1 MRRSV
6 AWLAA
11 ICFAATAVPD
21 FASAEEPVAYALP
34 GRGETLPL
42 QDGVLKL
49 SLIEAVQLGVQHN
62 LDIELLRFEPY
73 IAEEDLGAAWGAYDP
88 QLYGEGGYSKVEQ
101 PNAVSLNSTSVVR
114 DRTWNGEA
122 GLRGLMPWIGASYR
136 FGYEGSEVLTNSTIQ
151 TLSPERRSGYHVSVQ
166 VPLLKGLFW
175 SEPWTLVRLSR
186 IGVDA
191 SRDKFQSELMDVVQ
205 RTEDVYWGLIAAQ
218 DSTRV
223 AEKSLETAKALLDQ
237 TQAQYEVGVVS
248 RVEVVQAE
256 AGVADREF
264 KLIRSQAIERNA
276 QDALVDTVLGPYL
289 EPESEITVA
298 PTDRPDEMTV
308 RAVSAAAAT
317 EHAMARRPDLAL
329 ARKDI
334 ERRKVQMKYASNQRL
349 PQLDVNAGYG
359 QAGLAGRLRPGCTS
373 FGPGD
378 NGNLES
384 QSCKPPG
391 VPPEWADAD
400 NNFFTG
406 DAAEQYSVQGILSI
420 PLGDNT
426 ARHQHA
432 KAEFELRRSETALL
446 RLEQSIVSEIRR
458 AARNL
463 AASVEGIG
471 AAERAES
478 AAAEQLRAE
487 HVRLEHGESTPF
499 DVLLREQDL
508 VQAQSQKILAQNIY
522 HNSISAL
529 DRAQGTILER
539 NQIVIDQA
547 AALR

>member
-21 FASAEEPVAYALP
+21 FASAEEPVGSALP
-34 GRGETLPL
+34 EHGETLPL

-49 SLIEAVQLGVQHN
+49 SLAEAVRLSVQRS
-62 LDIELLRFEPY
+62 LDVQLLRFDPY
-73 IAEEDLGAAWGAYDP
+73 IAEEELGAAWGSYDP
-88 QLYGEGGYSKVEQ
+88 ALYGKGGYDSSED
-101 PNAVSLNSTSVVR
+101 PNANALLGETL
-114 DRTWNGEA
+114 DQKTWAGEA
-122 GLRGLMPWIGASYR
+122 GFRGLIPWLGGSYQA
-136 FGYEGSEVLTNSTIQ
+136 GYSGQELITNSRIS
-151 TLSPERRSGYHVSVQ
+151 TLSPEFRSGFQ
-166 VPLLKGLFW
+166 ATLQLPLLRGLFW
-175 SEPWTLVRLSR
+175 SDEWTLVRITR

-191 SRDKFQSELMDVVQ
+191 SQDKFDSELMDQVQ
-205 RTEDVYWGLIAAQ
+205 KTEDSYWGLIAAQ

-264 KLIRSQAIERNA
+264 KLIRAQAIERNA

-289 EPESEITVA
+289 EPESEITVE

-317 EHAMARRPDLAL
+317 EHAMARRPEIQL
-329 ARKDI
+329 ARKQI
-334 ERRKVQMKYASNQRL
+334 ERRKVEVKATGNKRL
-349 PQLDVNAGYG
+349 PQLDAVGSYG
-359 QAGLAGRLRPGCTS
+359 QAGLAGRFNPDCTFAGACSPPVGIGNVWPDANDSLLREGA
-373 FGPGD
+373 
-378 NGNLES
+378 S
-384 QSCKPPG
+384 Q
-391 VPPEWADAD
+391 
-400 NNFFTG
+400 
-406 DAAEQYSVQGILSI
+406 QYSIQGILSI
-420 PLGDNT
+420 PLGNNT

-463 AASVEGIG
+463 MASVEGIE
-471 AAERAES
+471 AANRAES

-508 VQAQSQKILAQNIY
+508 VQAQSQKILAQNAY
-522 HNSISAL
+522 HNSITAL

-539 NQIVIDQA
+539 NQIVVDQA